1 MTTSPGDRAPEA
13 LTATVAAL
21 LALLVT
27 AVAALSVAGVAT
39 LVGAGPGTVQVLL
52 LVVAALGL
60 VGTLAVGATAWL
72 TVRWTRAAVRSAGR
86 RLRRWS
92 LDRVRTVE
100 RAVPPT
106 QRLRL
111 ASFVVPDE
119 EAELADLK
127 RRYVRG
133 ELDEAA
139 FERRVAQVVGDDR
152 TAKRLAERADAGAEE
167 TGDNAG
173 VAGTEAAGGDA
184 AVAERGANSGR
195 EDDRDRER
203 GTSTGA

>member
-1 MTTSPGDRAPEA
+1 
-13 LTATVAAL
+13 
-21 LALLVT
+21 
-27 AVAALSVAGVAT
+27 
-39 LVGAGPGTVQVLL
+39 
-52 LVVAALGL
+52 
-60 VGTLAVGATAWL
+60 
-72 TVRWTRAAVRSAGR
+72 
-86 RLRRWS
+86 
-92 LDRVRTVE
+92 
-100 RAVPPT
+100 
-106 QRLRL
+106 LRL

-167 TGDNAG
+167 AGDDAGAAGTEAAGDDTG
-173 VAGTEAAGGDA
+173 VAGTEAAGDDAGAARTEEPRGDA